1 MNESRKYIIQGV
13 IVLSSIV
20 FVFKLFSIQVLD
32 GNYKLAAENNIV
44 QKIVEYP
51 YRGLILDR
59 EGEPIVIN
67 TPIYDLMIV
76 PREVQMTDSL
86 AFCNLMNITIEDFKV
101 KIKAA
106 AKYSTIKPSIFIDKL
121 SNQEFARIQDKI
133 INYQGFYVLARTV
146 RSYPDRMLSNALG
159 YVGEISKRQL
169 ERDSTGYYSQGDFIG
184 ISGMESQ
191 YEKVLRGKR
200 GVSYKMVNVRGVEKG
215 NFKDGQYDT
224 LSIPGENIISTI
236 DRDLQKYAE
245 KLLEGKV
252 GSAVAIEPSTGEILA
267 FVSSP
272 SYDPN
277 LLSGKNFSA
286 AYNQLTLDTLKPLFN
301 RPLMAMYPP
310 GSMFKTVQAL
320 IAMQYKVL
328 TPNEIIY
335 SDGNLIG
342 DLAPNGPYN
351 LIRAITLSS
360 NNYFYKVFRRII
372 NQDVDPNTY
381 IDSRIGLER
390 WKASLAKFGLGIV
403 LPTDLPNVKSGLI
416 PNADYYDRI
425 YGKNRWKFSN
435 IYSLS
440 IGQGEVLVTPLQMA
454 NLGAI
459 IANKGYFYYP
469 HIVKGINTTGNKPEI
484 FRQRNF
490 AGVDTSHYQVVIDG
504 MEAVVSSGSAR
515 RAFIPDIVV
524 CGKTSTVQNPQG
536 PDHSGFMGY
545 APKVNPQIAIAVY
558 VENTGWGGRA
568 AASIAS
574 LLIEYQVSGEIKR
587 QWLEDYVLKGEFL
600 Y

>member
-381 IDSRIGLER
+381 IDSRMHH
-390 WKASLAKFGLGIV
+390 WQSL
-403 LPTDLPNVKSGLI
+403 D
-416 PNADYYDRI
+416 
-425 YGKNRWKFSN
+425 W
-435 IYSLS
+435 
-440 IGQGEVLVTPLQMA
+440 E
-454 NLGAI
+454 
-459 IANKGYFYYP
+459 
-469 HIVKGINTTGNKPEI
+469 
-484 FRQRNF
+484 
-490 AGVDTSHYQVVIDG
+490 
-504 MEAVVSSGSAR
+504 
-515 RAFIPDIVV
+515 
-524 CGKTSTVQNPQG
+524 
-536 PDHSGFMGY
+536 
-545 APKVNPQIAIAVY
+545 
-558 VENTGWGGRA
+558 
-568 AASIAS
+568 
-574 LLIEYQVSGEIKR
+574 
-587 QWLEDYVLKGEFL
+587 
-600 Y
+600 